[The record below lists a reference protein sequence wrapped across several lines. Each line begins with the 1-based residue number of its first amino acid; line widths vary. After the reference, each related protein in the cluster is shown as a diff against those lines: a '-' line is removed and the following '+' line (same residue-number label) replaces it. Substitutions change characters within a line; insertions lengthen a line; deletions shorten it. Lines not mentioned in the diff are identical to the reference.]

1 MHGWL
6 YWFFGWTL
14 QQQDGNVAHPSA
26 CCNVAKGDTRYWPH
40 VGKSA
45 GYYWSTQYSWTR
57 LKRSLE
63 TYVVSGKE
71 LRNVVIIFKLAKLPK
86 WSIVNKTSLRCF
98 MMVSLL
104 QQDEHS
110 TFITLSSLLFPHI
123 IFQPTPKNVGLYSPD
138 YMPLPEQRMLF
149 ICVMNLVDVILP
161 YFALNGFNLYPT

>member
-45 GYYWSTQYSWTR
+45 GYYWTR

-86 WSIVNKTSLRCF
+86 
-98 MMVSLL
+98 
-104 QQDEHS
+104 
-110 TFITLSSLLFPHI
+110 
-123 IFQPTPKNVGLYSPD
+123 
-138 YMPLPEQRMLF
+138 
-149 ICVMNLVDVILP
+149 
-161 YFALNGFNLYPT
+161 